1 VRNAA
6 KNITLYALI
15 IVTDA
20 LLALFSAMSPSD
32 PEEGLAPWLYPSDNA
47 CTGVASEDFRAMGY
61 SIRSDRW
68 RYTLWL
74 RWNGTAVAGWDGDA
88 VVGEELYDHE
98 GDDGMDTDKF
108 DNINL
113 DCQALEHAA
122 VCMQHRVALEA
133 GWRQALP
140 KA

>member
-1 VRNAA
+1 
-6 KNITLYALI
+6 
-15 IVTDA
+15 
-20 LLALFSAMSPSD
+20 
-32 PEEGLAPWLYPSDNA
+32 
-47 CTGVASEDFRAMGY
+47 MGY

-98 GDDGMDTDKF
+98 GDDGMDTNKF

-113 DCQALEHAA
+113 DCGEAEHAA
-122 VCMQHRVALEA
+122 ICAQHRAALKA
-133 GWRQALP
+133 GWRLALP
-140 KA
+140 KTNGLH